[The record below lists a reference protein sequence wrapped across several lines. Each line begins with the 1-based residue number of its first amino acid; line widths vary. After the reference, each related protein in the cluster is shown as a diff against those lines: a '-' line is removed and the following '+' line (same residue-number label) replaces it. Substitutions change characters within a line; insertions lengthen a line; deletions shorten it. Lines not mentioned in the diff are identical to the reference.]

1 MSYLNANI
9 PTVYAKVRKEYLY
22 DLDESKRGELDCV
35 IFSITSITGRAI
47 LFNILLPN
55 GACYWR
61 LPISAFFQK
70 HYDRAEVPDM
80 PIDALELWNCFSY
93 YPSITQF
100 DFLLGNR
107 GRYIGKDKKFNHGEY
122 LFTIDW
128 AHPET
133 NILDTEHS
141 EIPQEHKCAHILQLD
156 NGNFAAQPNNRIL
169 WDVSSYTTDNS
180 WPDYKV
186 QTTYWNT
193 ENKDWI
199 TEDSDDF
206 FYDVETKEKKSYN
219 HCTIND
225 DNHNWGGENEN

>member
-1 MSYLNANI
+1 MAYLNSNI
-9 PTVYAKVRKEYLY
+9 PVIYAKVRKEYLY
-22 DLDESKRGELDCV
+22 DLDENKRGELDCV

-70 HYDRAEVPDM
+70 RYDRAEVPDM
-80 PIDALELWNCFSY
+80 QIHELELWNCFSY
-93 YPSITQF
+93 YPSVTQF
-100 DFLLGNR
+100 DFLLGNK
-107 GRYIGKDKKFNHGEY
+107 GRYKGIDKKFYAGEY

-133 NILDTEHS
+133 NIIDTEHS

-186 QTTYWNT
+186 QTTYWNV
-193 ENKDWI
+193 ENKDLI
-199 TEDSDDF
+199 TEDSDNM
-206 FYDVETKEKKSYN
+206 FYDVDNKE
-219 HCTIND
+219 
-225 DNHNWGGENEN
+225 

>member
-9 PTVYAKVRKEYLY
+9 PPIYAKVRKEYLY

-47 LFNILLPN
+47 LFNVLLPN

-70 HYDRAEVPDM
+70 SYDRAEVPDM
-80 PIDALELWNCFSY
+80 QIHELELWNCFSY
-93 YPSITQF
+93 YPSVIQF
-100 DFLLGNR
+100 DFLLGNK
-107 GRYIGKDKKFNHGEY
+107 GKYKGIDKKFHAGEY

-193 ENKDWI
+193 ENKDLI
-199 TEDSDDF
+199 TEDSDNM
-206 FYDVETKEKKSYN
+206 FYDVDKQ
-219 HCTIND
+219 D
-225 DNHNWGGENEN
+225 